1 MGNAD
6 LNSRLVRLQ
15 HRIEE
20 FYEKAK
26 LVDPKTK
33 EEEASKLWINDKNL
47 IVTKKEHSLPGE
59 HLVRA
64 QYKDVIERD
73 GTTEQKI
80 R

>member
-1 MGNAD
+1 MGNSD
-6 LNSRLVRLQ
+6 LNNRYERLK

-26 LVDPKTK
+26 LLDPKTK
-33 EEEASKLWINDKNL
+33 EEEASKLWISDKTL
-47 IVTKKEHSLPGE
+47 IVSKKQHTLPGE